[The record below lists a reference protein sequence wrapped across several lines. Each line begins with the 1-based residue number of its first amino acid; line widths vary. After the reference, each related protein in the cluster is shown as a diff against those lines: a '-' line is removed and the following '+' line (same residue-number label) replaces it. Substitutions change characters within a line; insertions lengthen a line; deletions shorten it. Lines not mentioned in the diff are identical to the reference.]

1 MDNKKKKIIAIIV
14 GIIVIII
21 LLLCLKCCNGKPEP
35 IIEDIDNTEEC
46 LAFVDERINK
56 GDEILS
62 ELEQW
67 LGSLELESICEPEIA
82 EAFKSFGERLVALDE
97 SFDKKNCTSEELQN
111 QYKKW
116 NEYFNTIGDMGEKM
130 IEISRSIELEQKS
143 EVMNQFDELIT
154 IHEDIVKLR
163 EEVK

>member
-1 MDNKKKKIIAIIV
+1 M
-14 GIIVIII
+14 VIII

-35 IIEDIDNTEEC
+35 IIEEIDNTEEC

-82 EAFKSFGERLVALDE
+82 EAFKSFGERLVDLDE
-97 SFDKKNCTSEELQN
+97 SFDKKNCTSEELQS

-116 NEYFNTIGDMGEKM
+116 DEYFNTVGDMGEKM

-143 EVMNQFDELIT
+143 EVMNQFEELIA
-154 IHEDIVKLR
+154 IHEEIVELR
-163 EEVK
+163 EGVE